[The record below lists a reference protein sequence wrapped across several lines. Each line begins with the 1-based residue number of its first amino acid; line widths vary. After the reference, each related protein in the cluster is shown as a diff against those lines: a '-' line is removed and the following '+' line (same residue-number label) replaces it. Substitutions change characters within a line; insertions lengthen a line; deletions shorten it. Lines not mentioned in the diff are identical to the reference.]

1 MAENAAFLEF
11 QNVTME
17 FPGVKALSDVSFGI
31 EKNEIHALMG
41 ANGAGKSTLIK
52 ILARIY
58 MQTSGDIFING
69 ESISKATA
77 QSIRD
82 YGIDFI
88 FQELELVPN
97 FTVAQNIMIGNEPRK
112 GGLVDW
118 KAMKSEAQKALD
130 DFMPGVIDA
139 SVPVNQLSVA
149 KQQIVSIVRAI
160 H

>member
-77 QSIRD
+77 QNIRD

-97 FTVAQNIMIGNEPRK
+97 FTVAQNIMIE
-112 GGLVDW
+112 
-118 KAMKSEAQKALD
+118 KAAWWTGK
-130 DFMPGVIDA
+130 P
-139 SVPVNQLSVA
+139 
-149 KQQIVSIVRAI
+149 
-160 H
+160 